1 MAEWSFIPGNS
12 LALITEQFA
21 LVLSEAE
28 EQSFVDRVLSATT
41 AAEALDALL
50 AGGLSAAPD
59 FCLCTITDGTVQAY
73 VRGDCSLRVEGD
85 WVESATVTGVGVR
98 SWREVAYD
106 GVSRVAM
113 IAPDSAVATRTS
125 IRTTQPERIPAKP
138 GVHQV
143 SMLVYEHRQS
153 GISMLTAELPRLTR
167 ADAVTPPPKHAAE
180 PVLEAFPDDLFG
192 PAPAP
197 EPTQNLEAGLNY
209 DELFG
214 ETQNVSIEQAAVRAG
229 EQQDSEHKDL
239 TGDEHIAAVLCSEGH
254 ANPPEREH
262 CGVCGGV
269 LLSEEMVRVATP
281 SFGNIVLPDATE
293 VPIEGVL
300 LLGRSPRADAAQA
313 TEIVPTLVTV
323 HDPNGDVSRT
333 HIRVSVEGWSVLIE
347 DLRTTNG
354 TVLESLDG
362 SAKRLR
368 AGEPRAVAEGDTA
381 DLGGGVRI
389 QFRGVA

>member
-21 LVLSEAE
+21 LVLNEAE
-28 EQSFVDRVLSATT
+28 EQSFIDRVLSATT
-41 AAEALDALL
+41 AAEALDAIL

-73 VRGDCSLRVEGD
+73 VRGDCSLRVEGE
-85 WVESATVTGVGVR
+85 WVESATVSGVGVR

-125 IRTTQPERIPAKP
+125 IRTTQPERISAKP

-153 GISMLTAELPRLTR
+153 GISMLTAELPRLAR

-192 PAPAP
+192 PAPAA
-197 EPTQNLEAGLNY
+197 EPPQNLEAGLNY

-214 ETQNVSIEQAAVRAG
+214 ETQNVSVEQAAVRSG
-229 EQQDSEHKDL
+229 EQQDSEYKDL
-239 TGDEHIAAVLCSEGH
+239 TGDEHIAAVLCPEGH
-254 ANPPEREH
+254 ANPPERVN

-269 LLSEEMVRVATP
+269 LLSEEMVRVSTP
-281 SFGNIVLPDATE
+281 SFGNVVLPDATE
-293 VPIEGVL
+293 IPIEGVL
-300 LLGRSPRADAAQA
+300 LLGRSPRADAAQT

-323 HDPNGDVSRT
+323 HDSNGDVSRT

-381 DLGGGVRI
+381 NLGGGVRI